1 MPRTHDFT
9 ATQQIGIVA
18 ECDDSKH
25 AVRVRLPALE
35 DMLTDW
41 LPVIVANAGSNR
53 FYALP
58 DPNEQVVCMLDA
70 RGEGGVVLGAIYNS
84 ADPTPASNRDIWCKQ
99 FTNGTRVEH
108 NRATG
113 QVTVDTPGNVLIKAG
128 GKVTIDCAE
137 TETTGNL
144 LVSGSLTYMQ
154 GMTGFGGSSGGAT
167 AKINGSLEATN
178 DVKAGNI
185 SLGTH
190 DHQSGVGQPT

>member
-1 MPRTHDFT
+1 M
-9 ATQQIGIVA
+9 
-18 ECDDSKH
+18 
-25 AVRVRLPALE
+25 
-35 DMLTDW
+35 
-41 LPVIVANAGSNR
+41 
-53 FYALP
+53 
-58 DPNEQVVCMLDA
+58 
-70 RGEGGVVLGAIYNS
+70 
-84 ADPTPASNRDIWCKQ
+84 
-99 FTNGTRVEH
+99 
-108 NRATG
+108 
-113 QVTVDTPGNVLIKAG
+113 TVDTPGNVLIKAG